1 MPNYVKNK
9 VIVQHEKLEDIAN
22 FMEGEDGAFD
32 FNNLV
37 PMPEELKGIQCMHDS
52 LNGTIFYRL
61 EDLEKAD
68 AKDLVFADT
77 EGNYKIPTPEWIREN
92 KIDAFTVRRLYKD
105 YGAAFWHEW
114 CTENWGTKWPA
125 SEVDT
130 KMIADRLVFDF
141 ITAWDPPFP
150 IIKKFFEHA
159 KKTGG
164 KVEWQYQYEDGFME
178 EIASVHTINSE
189 QELL

>member
-22 FMEGEDGAFD
+22 FMEGEGGAFD

-37 PMPEELKGIQCMHDS
+37 AMPEELKGIQCMHDG

>member
-37 PMPEELKGIQCMHDS
+37 PMPEELKGIRWMHDG

-77 EGNYKIPTPEWIREN
+77 
-92 KIDAFTVRRLYKD
+92 
-105 YGAAFWHEW
+105 
-114 CTENWGTKWPA
+114 
-125 SEVDT
+125 
-130 KMIADRLVFDF
+130 
-141 ITAWDPPFP
+141 
-150 IIKKFFEHA
+150 
-159 KKTGG
+159 
-164 KVEWQYQYEDGFME
+164 
-178 EIASVHTINSE
+178 
-189 QELL
+189 

>member
-37 PMPEELKGIQCMHDS
+37 PMPEELKGIQCMHDG

-130 KMIADRLVFDF
+130 KMVADRLVFDF
-141 ITAWDPPFP
+141 VTAWDPPFP

-164 KVEWQYQYEDGFME
+164 KVEWQYQYEDGFLE